1 MNKILICAII
11 LVIAII
17 LYLVYTL
24 YNNYFNSRIESS
36 IKSKENIDVKQPKFK
51 NIDKATNVN
60 KNIVMVLSHS
70 DKKYSLEIELFDK
83 DVPSTCKNFREI
95 AIKGINGKSYK
106 NSIFHRV
113 IKDFMLQGGDIINSN
128 GTGSISI
135 YGDNFKD
142 ENFIFK
148 HDKPGLLSMANSGP
162 NTNGSQFFITTVP
175 TPHLDNKHVVFGK
188 VVNGLNYVQQLQ
200 NIQTDDNDSPIK
212 ELKIISIKEK

>member
-17 LYLVYTL
+17 LYLIYTL
-24 YNNYFNSRIESS
+24 YNNYFNSKIETS
-36 IKSKENIDVKQPKFK
+36 IKRKRVSNNNKPFK
-51 NIDKATNVN
+51 NIKVKQLN
-60 KNIVMVLSHS
+60 KNLLISISHN
-70 DKKYSLEIELFDK
+70 DKNYLIEIELFDK
-83 DVPSTCKNFREI
+83 EVPLTCKNFREI
-95 AIKGINGKSYK
+95 AIKGINGKSYN

-128 GTGSISI
+128 GTGSTSI

-175 TPHLDNKHVVFGK
+175 TPHLDDKHVVFGK
-188 VVNGLNYVQQLQ
+188 VVKGLNYVQQLQ